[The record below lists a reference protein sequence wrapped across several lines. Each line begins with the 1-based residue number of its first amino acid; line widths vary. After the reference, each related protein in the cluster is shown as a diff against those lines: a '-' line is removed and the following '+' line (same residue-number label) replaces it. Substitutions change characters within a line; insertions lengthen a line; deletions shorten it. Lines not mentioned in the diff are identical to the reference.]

1 MSDDRKSLIDL
12 GQLPTRNLA
21 ECLAVDQAALVNALA
36 GQLPAALVEHLADSA
51 DQAQALGL
59 SKKVA
64 AIGLALGKWL
74 EQAPEPL
81 RQQVFEQCCTHPSDT
96 VRSWAAF
103 AQAYLARSQPVEDAL
118 LAQFRFARD
127 EHFGV
132 REWAWIA
139 LRPRLAQHPEAALAL
154 LGRHTSDADPLVRRF
169 CIEILRPRG
178 VWCEHIATLKQH
190 PEVAEPLLVPLL
202 AEAEKY
208 AQDSVANWLN
218 DASKTRPDWV
228 LQLFQRHPPACK
240 ASQRIQTRATRS
252 LPQ

>member
-21 ECLAVDQAALVNALA
+21 ECLAVDQAALVNALT
-36 GQLPAALVEHLADSA
+36 GQLPAALVEHLAASA

-64 AIGLALGKWL
+64 DIGLALGKWL
-74 EQAPEPL
+74 EQAAESL
-81 RQQVFEQCCTHPSDT
+81 RQHVFEQCCTHPSDT

-103 AQAYLARSQPVEDAL
+103 AQAYLSRSQPAEDAL

-139 LRPRLAQHPEAALAL
+139 LRPRLAQHLEAALAL
-154 LGRHTSDADPLVRRF
+154 LGRHTGDADPLVRRF
-169 CIEILRPRG
+169 LSLI
-178 VWCEHIATLKQH
+178 HI
-190 PEVAEPLLVPLL
+190 
-202 AEAEKY
+202 
-208 AQDSVANWLN
+208 
-218 DASKTRPDWV
+218 
-228 LQLFQRHPPACK
+228 
-240 ASQRIQTRATRS
+240 
-252 LPQ
+252 